1 VQAGD
6 VSFTGPDQWRDR
18 QRPHDYDAVVVGAS
32 IAGCTVATFL
42 GRQGARVALLERS
55 PNEDLYKVICTHAI
69 MPCATGTLRRLG
81 LVEQI
86 EAAGGLR
93 NAADLWTHR
102 GWVRPRPPAG
112 VKELPYG
119 YNIRRERFDPMIRS
133 LAAHTDGVDYV
144 PGATVSELIRDQR
157 GRPRGVRATVGG
169 EDREVH
175 ARVVIGADG
184 RDSKVAE
191 LAGLPAKIKPNVRF
205 AYFAH
210 YKNLTVPSA
219 QPMTLWNLEPG
230 GAAAFVNDDG
240 ITVMVC
246 TPTKDQLPEFRED
259 LEGAYVRYLADL
271 PEGPDLSA
279 GRRVT
284 KIMGRLDM
292 SNIRR
297 RASGPGVALVG
308 DAAQATDPLVGVGC
322 GWALQ
327 SGEWLAS
334 ELDGTLSSDRHV
346 DRALGRYRRQH
357 RRALA
362 VHHWMISDYST
373 GRPLSPMERML
384 FTAAP
389 RDQHVARALHMLLS
403 RMATPQRTITPGV
416 IARAAWVS
424 ARVALTRTKR
434 DWL

>member
-1 VQAGD
+1 VD
-6 VSFTGPDQWRDR
+6 E
-18 QRPHDYDAVVVGAS
+18 YDAVVVGGS

-55 PNEDLYKVICTHAI
+55 PNEDAYRVICTHAI
-69 MPCATGTLRRLG
+69 ISSATGTLHRLG

-86 EAAGGLR
+86 EAVGGLR
-93 NAADLWTHR
+93 NAADFWTRR
-102 GWVRPRPPAG
+102 GWVRPRPAAG

-119 YNIRRERFDPMIRS
+119 YNIRRERLDPMIRS
-133 LAAHTDGVDYV
+133 LAARTDGVDYM
-144 PGATVSELIRDQR
+144 PGATVTELIRDEA
-157 GRPRGVRATVGG
+157 GRPRGVQAAVGG
-169 EDREVH
+169 EDRAVH

-191 LAGLPAKIKPNVRF
+191 LAGLPAKIKPNARF

-210 YKNLTVPSA
+210 YENLTIPSA
-219 QPMTLWNLEPG
+219 KPITLWNLEPG

-240 ITVMVC
+240 ITVMAC
-246 TPTKDQLPEFRED
+246 MPTKDELPQFRED
-259 LEGAYVRYLADL
+259 LEGTFVRYLADL

-284 KIMGRLDM
+284 KIMGRLEM

-334 ELDGTLSSDRHV
+334 ELDGTLSSDRDV
-346 DRALGRYRRQH
+346 DRALGRYRRRH
-357 RRALA
+357 RRTLA
-362 VHHWMISDYST
+362 MHHRMISDYST
-373 GRPLSPMERML
+373 GRPLRPLERML

-389 RDQHVARALHMLLS
+389 RDQHVARALHMLLG
-403 RMATPQRTITPGV
+403 RMATPQRILTPGLL
-416 IARAAWVS
+416 ARAGWVS
-424 ARVALTRTKR
+424 ARLALTKKAQPV
-434 DWL
+434 

>member
-1 VQAGD
+1 MD
-6 VSFTGPDQWRDR
+6 E
-18 QRPHDYDAVVVGAS
+18 YDAVVVGGS
-32 IAGCTVATFL
+32 IAGCTAATFL

-55 PNEDLYKVICTHAI
+55 PNEDAYKVICTHAI

-93 NAADLWTHR
+93 NAADIWTRR
-102 GWVRPRPPAG
+102 GWVRPRPAAG

-119 YNIRRERFDPMIRS
+119 YNIRRERLDPMIRS
-133 LAAHTDGVDYV
+133 LAASTEGVDYL
-144 PGATVSELIRDQR
+144 PGATVTELIRDQA
-157 GRPRGVRATVGG
+157 GRPSGVRAAVGG

-184 RDSKVAE
+184 RDSKVAK
-191 LAGLPAKIKPNVRF
+191 LAGLPAKIKPNGRF
-205 AYFAH
+205 FYFAH
-210 YKNLTVPSA
+210 YENLTVPSA
-219 QPMTLWNLEPG
+219 KPMTLWNLEPG

-246 TPTKDQLPEFRED
+246 SPTKDELPQFRED
-259 LEGAYVRYLADL
+259 LEGAFVRYFADL

-297 RASGPGVALVG
+297 RACGPGVALVG
-308 DAAQATDPLVGVGC
+308 DAAQTSDPLVGVGC

-334 ELDGTLSSDRHV
+334 ELDGTLSSNRDV
-346 DRALGRYRRQH
+346 DRALDRYRRRH

-373 GRPLSPMERML
+373 GRPLNPLERML

-389 RDQHVARALHMLLS
+389 RDQHVARALHMLLT
-403 RMATPQRTITPGV
+403 RMATPQRIFTPGLL
-416 IARAAWVS
+416 ARAGWVS
-424 ARVALTRTKR
+424 ARQALTKASSV
-434 DWL
+434 

>member
-1 VQAGD
+1 MQPFTATAQAGD
-6 VSFTGPDQWRDR
+6 LSS
-18 QRPHDYDAVVVGAS
+18 DYDAVVVGAS
-32 IAGCTVATFL
+32 VAGCTVATFL

-55 PNEDLYKVICTHAI
+55 PNKDAYKLICTHAI
-69 MPCATGTLRRLG
+69 TPCASGTLSRLG

-86 EAAGGLR
+86 EAAGGVR
-93 NAADLWTHR
+93 NAADLWTRR
-102 GWVRPRPPAG
+102 GWVRPRGAAG
-112 VKELPYG
+112 GKELPYG
-119 YNIRRERFDPMIRS
+119 YNIRRERLDPMIRS
-133 LAAHTDGVDYV
+133 LAASTDGVDYM
-144 PGATVSELIRDQR
+144 PGATVTELIRDPT
-157 GRPRGVRATVGG
+157 GRPSGVRAMVGG

-184 RDSKVAE
+184 RDSKIAE
-191 LAGLPAKIKPNVRF
+191 LAGLPAKIKPNARF

-210 YKNLTVPSA
+210 YENLTVPSGR
-219 QPMTLWNLEPG
+219 PMTLWMLEPG
-230 GAAAFVNDDG
+230 GASAFVNDNG
-240 ITVMVC
+240 ITVMTC

-259 LEGAYVRYLADL
+259 LEGAYVRYFADL

-297 RASGPGVALVG
+297 RASRPGVALIG
-308 DAAQATDPLVGVGC
+308 DATQATDPLVGVGC

-334 ELDGTLSSDRHV
+334 ELDGTLSSERDV
-346 DRALGRYRRQH
+346 DRALGRYRRRH

-373 GRPLSPMERML
+373 GRPLNPMERML

-389 RDQHVARALHMLLS
+389 RDQHIARAIHMLLS

-416 IARAAWVS
+416 IARAGWVT
-424 ARVALTRTKR
+424 ARTALTRTKST
-434 DWL
+434 